1 MPNKDDYTTQLNK
14 INGNSGSGLDFF
26 WSDYGAVNYNNVIPD
41 YEIINPLE
49 VSWGPVYSNR
59 SQPLVSSVFYASS
72 MPYAL
77 LTVNIVTSG
86 NNATLTIDGMQN
98 VVGNCKYSAYGSYK
112 FFTIAADGTDVSPE
126 FYTND
131 TRVVNENTFWSYW
144 AFPNHYV
151 NTNTFDALMGWLADE
166 FRNITLIVD
175 GETWIT
181 GGIPP
186 IVYNWQSVPSISG
199 KNGISL
205 LSIIKN
211 SAINSGDAVSGASAD
226 AFDRLEETTKIS
238 TLIQGITEETPI
250 IYSDDVNY
258 MSITPTANNT
268 CTLKFYLHGS
278 VIYTLTDVSINAY
291 LSFLIDETNGIMKPS
306 IIYEDS

>member
-1 MPNKDDYTTQLNK
+1 MAIANYENAGFNVCIIPIQYFTQNYYYSFDDPGITFGDNL
-14 INGNSGSGLDFF
+14 LDFRIEGVENEVF
-26 WSDYGAVNYNNVIPD
+26 NYNGI
-41 YEIINPLE
+41 
-49 VSWGPVYSNR
+49 R
-59 SQPLVSSVFYASS
+59 
-72 MPYAL
+72 
-77 LTVNIVTSG
+77 LTVQYSSG
-86 NNATLTIDGMQN
+86 TTGILI
-98 VVGNCKYSAYGSYK
+98 YLY
-112 FFTIAADGTDVSPE
+112 
-126 FYTND
+126 
-131 TRVVNENTFWSYW
+131 NENTIVFSANDGNSYLT
-144 AFPNHYV
+144 YGL
-151 NTNTFDALMGWLADE
+151 ALGIDDSQHLGY
-166 FRNITLIVD
+166 ISIVRTISGTRYGIFTAYEYGSLD
-175 GETWIT
+175 YYNWIK
-181 GGIPP
+181 GIPLP
-186 IVYNWQSVPSISG
+186 IIYQWQSVPSVSG

-205 LSIIKN
+205 LSIIKS
-211 SAINSGDAVSGASAD
+211 SAINSGDPVSGASAD